1 MQITNRLAAAQA
13 AEEKDDDKV
22 KDIKMT
28 GVEYAAI

>member
-1 MQITNRLAAAQA
+1 MLITSRLAKDMETQ
-13 AEEKDDDKV
+13 EKEDKH